1 MERPHVSKP
10 GAHDRAAAA
19 RASLP
24 EVGIGM
30 LLRRADMAFNRLL
43 RDKLAVHDITFSQF
57 QHLLKLWAE
66 DGLNQAE
73 ISRRIGIEKASSTMV
88 LDSLDQRGLIRRE
101 RDAVDR
107 RKINVFLTASG
118 AALRPK
124 LRAAAKLANTIARH
138 GLSPAEFH
146 TLFDLVERVTAN
158 IQRHEAGPETE
169 RRTSKSDAHATER
182 AAAN

>member
-1 MERPHVSKP
+1 LSKT
-10 GAHDRAAAA
+10 DDLRRAAMV
-19 RASLP
+19 REELP

-73 ISRRIGIEKASSTMV
+73 LSRRIGIEKASSTTV
-88 LDSLDQRGLIRRE
+88 LDALDQRGLIRRV
-101 RDAVDR
+101 RDAGDR

-138 GLSPAEFH
+138 GLSPAEVL
-146 TLFDLVERVTAN
+146 TLFELVERVTNN
-158 IQRHEAGPETE
+158 IYRHDAAPGID
-169 RRTSKSDAHATER
+169 RRTTR
-182 AAAN
+182 TAANEPKPVTAN